1 MVVVGLVEE
10 ILAILNGLLAHFVT
24 GIDSIGVTMT
34 PDYEWTVT
42 PADVALTSKGNFLV
56 GAIADIA
63 TYGAILGDWLVQAL
77 IGVEFNLNAPAN

>member
-10 ILAILNGLLAHFVT
+10 LLAILNGLLAHFVQ

-34 PDYEWTVT
+34 PDYEWTLT
-42 PADVALTSKGNFLV
+42 PATTTLTSKGEFLV
-56 GAIADIA
+56 GAVADIA
-63 TYGAILGDWLVQAL
+63 TYSAILVDWLVQAL